1 MVPRA
6 VETTEGNPGADTVPE
21 RCGSAL
27 LGWVA
32 EPDVRALFY
41 ASAVTSPSTVDDF
54 VAAWKIGHDS
64 KPVTPAATPADPQ
77 ISPLPAALADNAA
90 ALAATDQFRT
100 QYQPFGAGFV
110 TVKLSEL
117 ITPQWWA
124 DTAYVAELAASLPAE
139 DDLEGLFRFSFTEG
153 HLAPPMLMGT
163 NAAAFASPRRELGA
177 LSPLRVARHSGARV
191 TFEFDV
197 TPRPNWV
204 WLAAVQGLSRP
215 LILNGVH
222 HLLALL
228 KAGRQEAFGL
238 LRPAQSLQEL
248 QAMGLNLQ
256 QDPSLFKP
264 DQVMGSCPPL
274 LRHYLDETI
283 TQPVNLRTVD
293 QYMRTVVQADIGF
306 IPRGA

>member
-1 MVPRA
+1 
-6 VETTEGNPGADTVPE
+6 VPE

-32 EPDVRALFY
+32 EPDVRPVFY
-41 ASAVTSPSTVDDF
+41 GSSVTSPSTVDDF
-54 VAAWKIGHDS
+54 VAAWKIGQDS
-64 KPVTPAATPADPQ
+64 KPVNSAAVPDGPQ
-77 ISPLPAALADNAA
+77 FSELPAVLADNAA

-100 QYQPFGAGFV
+100 QYQPFGATFV

-124 DTAYVAELAASLPAE
+124 DTAYADELAASLPAE

-163 NAAAFASPRRELGA
+163 NGAAFASPRRELGA
-177 LSPLRVARHSGARV
+177 LSPLRIARHTAARV

-228 KAGRQEAFGL
+228 KAGRKEAFGL

-248 QAMGLNLQ
+248 QVIGMNLQ
-256 QDPSLFKP
+256 QDPGLFKP
-264 DQVMGSCPPL
+264 DQVTGSCPPL
-274 LRHYLDETI
+274 LRYYLDEAI
-283 TQPVNLRTVD
+283 TQPVNVRTAD
-293 QYMRTVVQADIGF
+293 QYMRTVIQTEIGC